1 MPRTALFLFVVFP
14 VLSFFR
20 YMYGY
25 VVEYLQPYREH
36 STAQHSTA
44 QSPLHK
50 AANQVRADQSR
61 SKEICA
67 YMHAGGVRVVFL
79 EHGALGIRKSPVC
92 T

>member
-50 AANQVRADQSR
+50 AANQVRADQSTYR
-61 SKEICA
+61 KK
-67 YMHAGGVRVVFL
+67 YVRTRIRRPRCFP
-79 EHGALGIRKSPVC
+79 GA
-92 T
+92 